1 MPVPKQAQ
9 DTNGQLLDDE
19 EVVFAEVCYI
29 CKVTK
34 TLEEEEAMLVCDE
47 CDYEIAHHQCLNLPY
62 IPEDEWFCH
71 SCTKERKERQ
81 REEKIQRKRIMKL
94 SPFKKLQ

>member
-1 MPVPKQAQ
+1 MECILDWVKYTNACPLCKVTIKHLKVFDEVDPDKVSHLQEVPEPKQARG
-9 DTNGQLLDDE
+9 DDGELLDDE

-47 CDYEIAHHQCLNLPY
+47 CDYEIAHPQCLNLP
-62 IPEDEWFCH
+62 
-71 SCTKERKERQ
+71 
-81 REEKIQRKRIMKL
+81 
-94 SPFKKLQ
+94 